1 MNKGGFYDWR
11 KITVHAKGGARRRF
25 MARGFREPTAAERE
39 LHPNAYRI
47 AEGYWM
53 TDPKASILEVPL
65 ARRNRLPVD
74 PKVAQAA

>member
-11 KITVHAKGGARRRF
+11 EITVYAKGGASRRF
-25 MARGFREPTAAERE
+25 MARSFREPTAAERV

-53 TDPKASILEVPL
+53 NDPKASILDVPL

-74 PKVAQAA
+74 PKAVRAA